1 MSLSP
6 DALKV
11 LNDFGNEPGVTK
23 PHVDQLRQLLTDSP
37 ELTRQLK
44 GSTPFSRTLT
54 RRPIK
59 AMRSVHVKAQ

>member
-23 PHVDQLRQLLTDSP
+23 CHVDHCQKPCD
-37 ELTRQLK
+37 
-44 GSTPFSRTLT
+44 
-54 RRPIK
+54 
-59 AMRSVHVKAQ
+59 

>member
-37 ELTRQLK
+37 ELTRQLNVAIDQK
-44 GSTPFSRTLT
+44 LVT
-54 RRPIK
+54 R
-59 AMRSVHVKAQ
+59 ACYEL